1 MVKFSDELRDFLL
14 IPGTSLMT
22 VAYDLA
28 GLFDSIIKSIRLN
41 LLLCV
46 LRNVEKS
53 FCFIAF
59 FFLFKQRI

>member
-28 GLFDSIIKSIRLN
+28 GLSLFV
-41 LLLCV
+41 CV